1 MLFRLQQLLF
11 VFSFNLSLFLLLM
24 IGIQNSSIRK
34 NVNLLITETITLPI
48 SFIIGVSFISGSLTG
63 NLLKMDFK
71 NKNDKWIFYNAINLS
86 TLTILEIPFFKSIG
100 ATSLNKLVLGTLIT
114 FCSLLQD
121 LFAVFRSK

>member
-63 NLLKMDFK
+63 NLLKMDFN
-71 NKNDKWIFYNAINLS
+71 NKNEK
-86 TLTILEIPFFKSIG
+86 
-100 ATSLNKLVLGTLIT
+100 
-114 FCSLLQD
+114 
-121 LFAVFRSK
+121 